1 LPENHFA
8 ADRLERAATSIIFF
22 SLQTVHIFYRL
33 SELPNMRPMAA
44 GLLKKQR
51 VFRGMDGLL
60 SNTLPVLHQR
70 AMKRIFVGANLVFA
84 LNARGEHQVRPYDL
98 LAKY

>member
-1 LPENHFA
+1 
-8 ADRLERAATSIIFF
+8 
-22 SLQTVHIFYRL
+22 
-33 SELPNMRPMAA
+33 MRPMAA

-60 SNTLPVLHQR
+60 RSNTLPVLHQR

-84 LNARGEHQVRPYDL
+84 LNARGEPKVRPYDL